1 MLLLITK
8 GVIML
13 KLFIAVFLTLIA
25 SIASAGNLSKLQTL
39 EHSVYKIDMMV
50 ATSEIKE
57 SKRGSITASSQEVL
71 RTVYIKRLDGGDI
84 EDTKLLNLWNNT
96 ETQQKTTRVEG
107 VKVTLKR
114 EDTLKR
120 IPTPSPKELIFEVQ
134 SIYTTE
140 LE

>member
-1 MLLLITK
+1 
-8 GVIML
+8 ML